1 MTVNFTQGAFDTIMN
16 ACKEYVRK
24 DDLKPKL
31 CGILLQVR
39 GTLVT
44 AYASNGDYSAIRI
57 TVPCDSAEF
66 DGEIWLPWIKP
77 FRKSTAAVVIE
88 DDGDYVTI
96 APDTGTLRFV
106 KPPGDYI
113 NLHLIDSPLSMIPL
127 KALWVHPDRLIKA
140 LMAFKGEQC
149 IKLGFHGDTKPLTI
163 ETRTKKALCFPLRP
177 PKQEQK
183 Q

>member
-1 MTVNFTQGAFDTIMN
+1 MTIKFTQGAFDTIMS

-39 GTLVT
+39 GHAVT
-44 AYASNGDYSAIRI
+44 AYASNGDYNAIRV

-66 DGEIWLPWIKP
+66 DGEMWIPWIRP
-77 FRKSTAAVVIE
+77 FGKSTAAVVIG
-88 DDGDYVTI
+88 DDGDYVII
-96 APDTGTLRFV
+96 AHDTGTLRFV

-127 KALWVHPDRLIKA
+127 KALWVNPNQLIKI
-140 LMAFKGEQC
+140 LTAFKGEQRV
-149 IKLGFHGDTKPLTI
+149 KLGFHGD
-163 ETRTKKALCFPLRP
+163 KKAFTLNTDTKSALLMPLSP